1 MKKFSIIFISIIFVF
16 GSCIP
21 ASAENNYSYLYEDSS
36 DIDSIKNK
44 ILGDLNNSVYSNQD
58 EKLSFD
64 NLDYDGIIK
73 IYIGSDWLKKSDFS
87 LNELNSF
94 MKNSEWFYRLYFYLN
109 NNYIEAVVAK
119 GAELTD
125 ESRKEY
131 SNEEIAYLQENVIGK
146 WHIQSYGYGDI
157 GNPNYK
163 QNIENILKKSNM
175 NYSNIYFA
183 AYLSGNIHFAAI
195 LVDENSE
202 IKFKILDG
210 YINNSKIDFEY
221 PDDSL
226 YSFEEVKEMAV
237 QNTVPEV
244 DDPLSA
250 EIFGMQTSGTNSNN
264 NKIIIA
270 AVSVGAVL
278 IIAAV
283 TACVMIYK
291 KKQQKKIE
299 TE

>member
-1 MKKFSIIFISIIFVF
+1 
-16 GSCIP
+16 
-21 ASAENNYSYLYEDSS
+21 
-36 DIDSIKNK
+36 
-44 ILGDLNNSVYSNQD
+44 
-58 EKLSFD
+58 
-64 NLDYDGIIK
+64 
-73 IYIGSDWLKKSDFS
+73 
-87 LNELNSF
+87 
-94 MKNSEWFYRLYFYLN
+94 
-109 NNYIEAVVAK
+109 
-119 GAELTD
+119 
-125 ESRKEY
+125 
-131 SNEEIAYLQENVIGK
+131 
-146 WHIQSYGYGDI
+146 
-157 GNPNYK
+157 
-163 QNIENILKKSNM
+163 M